1 MLVWLIHCWYFTIYS
16 SFAFQWPKSYTPLFH
31 VLKRFH
37 PQLLHRFGYIIEAYQ
52 KMLLVPPSHK
62 FRKVKNET
70 VESFMTTK
78 DVVQRVQAAGWPCD
92 HADSEMAD
100 GRADG
105 HFGEILQAVA
115 GGPLIKWA
123 HRNWWLI
130 LLWETP
136 FFGNT
141 WNFSQNGHKRWNEDF
156 DIRFLPLRKPNSGS
170 PARSPPDHPGN
181 QAAFA
186 WVGEARCGRSG
197 MFGGMSEFI
206 TCHIEQWT
214 HVSPNRP
221 QGGIWS
227 KECLW
232 FSKFARFFFA

>member
-1 MLVWLIHCWYFTIYS
+1 MSTSELVVNFT
-16 SFAFQWPKSYTPLFH
+16 P
-31 VLKRFH
+31 
-37 PQLLHRFGYIIEAYQ
+37 G
-52 KMLLVPPSHK
+52 
-62 FRKVKNET
+62 
-70 VESFMTTK
+70 
-78 DVVQRVQAAGWPCD
+78 
-92 HADSEMAD
+92 DS
-100 GRADG
+100 
-105 HFGEILQAVA
+105 
-115 GGPLIKWA
+115 
-123 HRNWWLI
+123 
-130 LLWETP
+130 

-156 DIRFLPLRKPNSGS
+156 DIRFYNSGS
-170 PARSPPDHPGN
+170 QTQEAQQGHPIDHPGN

-232 FSKFARFFFA
+232 FSKFARFFLPNFCEGFVPVIQCIVESFPKCHTFFTIPGPCL